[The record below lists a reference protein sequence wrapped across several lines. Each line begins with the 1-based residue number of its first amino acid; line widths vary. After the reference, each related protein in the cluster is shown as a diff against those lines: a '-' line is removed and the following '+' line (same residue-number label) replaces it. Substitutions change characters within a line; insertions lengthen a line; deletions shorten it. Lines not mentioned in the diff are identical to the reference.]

1 MTKLTVRDVMDPNPA
16 AVTTRTSFKD
26 LAVLLTEEGRG
37 AVPVLDRH
45 GKVAGMVTEA
55 DMLKKQGLQ
64 RAPDSPRPVRRVY
77 RARWSRAT
85 GTCAG
90 EVMTTRP
97 PAIRPEATVTEAA
110 RLMDR
115 QRCGCLPV
123 IGPSGELAGTVT
135 VRDLLRV
142 FLRPDSQIAEDV
154 GREIL
159 AGGFAATPGSV
170 TADVADGIVT
180 ISGTARSKSMLP
192 DVTTVIRGVDGV
204 VDVEGQLGYA
214 VNDTRPAAAAG

>member
-1 MTKLTVRDVMDPNPA
+1 MAKLTVRDLMDPNPA
-16 AVTTRTSFKD
+16 TVTTRTPFKD
-26 LAVLLTEEGRG
+26 LAALLTEEERG
-37 AVPVLDRH
+37 GVPVLDRH
-45 GKVAGMVTEA
+45 GKVVGVVAEA

-85 GTCAG
+85 GACAG

-97 PAIRPEATVTEAA
+97 PVIGPDATVAEAA

-115 QRCGCLPV
+115 QHCVCLPV
-123 IGPSGELAGTVT
+123 VGPSGKLAGVVT
-135 VRDLLRV
+135 PRDLLRV
-142 FLRPDSQIAEDV
+142 FLRPDSKIAEDV

-159 AGGFAATPGSV
+159 AGGFAAAPGSV
-170 TADVADGIVT
+170 TAEVANGIVT
-180 ISGTARSKSMLP
+180 VSGTARSKSMLP
-192 DVTTVIRGVDGV
+192 AVATAIRGVDGV

-214 VNDTRPAAAAG
+214 VDDTHPAAIAG